1 MEHFYIANIESPC
14 REYLDVGLGLPY
26 NQSNIYTKLFVMFDT
41 TFFQPQLRAT
51 WNEARLNGFFN
62 MLTKWVKEVNVNGIT

>member
-1 MEHFYIANIESPC
+1 MPNTETPC
-14 REYLDVGLGLPY
+14 EDLDVGLGLPY

-51 WNEARLNGFFN
+51 
-62 MLTKWVKEVNVNGIT
+62 

>member
-1 MEHFYIANIESPC
+1 MLFKITQRTNDATFHVNDLSLMEHFYIANIESPC

-51 WNEARLNGFFN
+51 
-62 MLTKWVKEVNVNGIT
+62 

>member
-1 MEHFYIANIESPC
+1 MDVLICVSNIKNDISCYSNTMSDIKMPNIESPC
-14 REYLDVGLGLPY
+14 EDLDVGLGLPY

-51 WNEARLNGFFN
+51 
-62 MLTKWVKEVNVNGIT
+62 

>member
-1 MEHFYIANIESPC
+1 MRYAVVKNHENNIM
-14 REYLDVGLGLPY
+14 RHLVKNLDVGLGLPY

-51 WNEARLNGFFN
+51 
-62 MLTKWVKEVNVNGIT
+62 

>member
-1 MEHFYIANIESPC
+1 MSDMQNSEQTMLFFHVKDLPLMEHFYIANIESPC

-51 WNEARLNGFFN
+51 
-62 MLTKWVKEVNVNGIT
+62 